1 MITDLVP
8 DKLLTSYISKYSFIS
23 LSRTYRPEQYV
34 PDGAV
39 KVFIYEG
46 DEYIRYCSDTGRSL
60 RWKDGAIGNL
70 SPRFSM
76 EIDRPIRLTICCFR
90 ASAFYQLFGIPIHL
104 LHDDFIPLEEIIAKH
119 THQLK
124 DSLAHTICPHEK
136 KKLLDRFFIHLL
148 SKRKLS
154 DLKAIPFIEQIILCY
169 RGNIQLDRLM
179 RHTNMSPRTVE
190 RLFGEYIGMPPKQF
204 CKIVRFNHAF
214 LLRKYNPKISWQEI
228 VYECGYYDQS
238 HYINEFRS
246 HMGVSPQKY
255 GKGRSRM
262 SSLYVGTHIDYLD
275 L

>member
-46 DEYIRYCSDTGRSL
+46 DECICYCSDTGRSL

-104 LHDDFIPLEEIIAKH
+104 LHDDFIPLEEIIAEH
-119 THQLK
+119 TRPLK
-124 DSLAHTICPHEK
+124 DRLAHAVCPHEK
-136 KKLLDRFFIHLL
+136 KNLLDQFFIHLL
-148 SKRKLS
+148 SKRKLPN
-154 DLKAIPFIEQIILCY
+154 LKTIPSIEQAILCKPDS
-169 RGNIQLDRLM
+169 IQLDSLLREA
-179 RHTNMSPRTVE
+179 NMSLRTME
-190 RLFGEYIGMPPKQF
+190 RLFWQYIGMPPKQF
-204 CKIVRFNHAF
+204 RKIVRFNHAF
-214 LLRKYNPKISWQEI
+214 LLRKHNPDISWQEV
-228 VYECGYYDQS
+228 VYQCGYYDQS
-238 HYINEFRS
+238 HYINEFRTY
-246 HMGVSPQKY
+246 MGVSPQKY